1 MNRINKKVKGNS
13 GKLIVRIALLLTFC
27 FIIIGTS
34 NAQVGINTTNPT
46 KELDI
51 NGELRIRSLPQLPVG
66 DLLTSDASGNIGRVP
81 KDSVSTY
88 FGDSM
93 YIRFMPIPVCNNVLV
108 GSTGNY
114 TVLFDEYFVTVD
126 WEVLEKHDDSNST
139 VTIDGVQLIRAPY
152 LAQRLK
158 VRYNF
163 SQPIPIEPNSLFVTV
178 INSTYGIQYP
188 DSYALAFTA
197 ISAEEITVLI
207 SRTDSIADEGS
218 ACWIEDH
225 YFNLL
230 VNN

>member
-51 NGELRIRSLPQLPVG
+51 NGELRIRSLPQLTDG
-66 DLLTSDASGNIGRVP
+66 DVLTTDASGNIGRVP
-81 KDSVSTY
+81 VDSISTY
-88 FGDSM
+88 LGESI
-93 YIRFMPIPVCNNVLV
+93 YIRYMPIPICNNVLV

-114 TVLFDEYFVTVD
+114 TAIVDENFVNVD
-126 WEVLEKHDDSNST
+126 WEILEKHDDSNAT
-139 VTIDGVQLIRAPY
+139 VTIDGVELIRAPY
-152 LAQRLK
+152 LSQRLL
-158 VRYNF
+158 VRYTF
-163 SQPIPIEPNSLFVTV
+163 SQPIPIEPNSLFVTI
-178 INSTYGIQYP
+178 INTTNGVQYP
-188 DSYALAFTA
+188 DSYAFAFSA
-197 ISAEEITVLI
+197 ISTEEITVLI

-218 ACWIEDH
+218 ACWTEDH
-225 YFNLL
+225 FFNLL